1 MPASIIC
8 SFRVIKQHRTCS
20 KGSLHCIYFG
30 LCEIHEAKCY
40 IADSERDIIKCGGGG
55 RKKRQ
60 EWGMRERKQE
70 AVWKTCET
78 LSVHTRIQKTSGKS
92 FIKQPSW
99 CHVERD
105 QRGKINVNSVWTE
118 CTLYQR
124 NRVMPAVGHGAYF
137 IPGDDWVLRPD
148 CANRYVGVCGPPADA
163 ANTQSEERGARHL
176 RLQASYRQQMT
187 ALQDSARSRKDC
199 RSSKDSAY
207 FSVWPSM
214 ISANS
219 FSFFR
224 DSPRES
230 QCSVSLARVACKNY
244 VRLG

>member
-148 CANRYVGVCGPPADA
+148 CANRYVGVCGAPRRRR
-163 ANTQSEERGARHL
+163 QHSIRGARSPSPPSAGFL
-176 RLQASYRQQMT
+176 PAADDGLAGQRQVQERLPQLKGQRILQCLAVDDQRQLVLLLQGLAQRVTVLCQFGSGRLQE
-187 ALQDSARSRKDC
+187 LC
-199 RSSKDSAY
+199 
-207 FSVWPSM
+207 
-214 ISANS
+214 
-219 FSFFR
+219 
-224 DSPRES
+224 
-230 QCSVSLARVACKNY
+230 
-244 VRLG
+244 